1 MPAYHRAVPE
11 ALLVV
16 AGYVLGTLPTA
27 LLVGRRTGVDPT
39 TSGSGNPGAS
49 NVYRTSGKKAGALVL
64 LGDLAKGAIA
74 AGAGLAVDGR
84 GLGIAC
90 GLAAVLG
97 HVLPVTRWR
106 RGGKGV
112 ATAAGAVLVLFP
124 LHALAMAVVWGLTL
138 LVGRRASL
146 ASIAAAV
153 AVPVALA
160 VSGEPAGYVGGV
172 ASMAALVVVR
182 HAPNIRR
189 LVRGDEPALRAGRS

>member
-1 MPAYHRAVPE
+1 M
-11 ALLVV
+11 V

-49 NVYRTSGKKAGALVL
+49 NVYRTSGKKAGVLVL
-64 LGDLAKGAIA
+64 LGDLAKGALA
-74 AGAGLAVDGR
+74 AGAGLAVGGR
-84 GLGIAC
+84 GLGLAC

-112 ATAAGAVLVLFP
+112 ATAAGVVLVLFP
-124 LHALAMAVVWGLTL
+124 LQALAMAVVWGVVL

-153 AVPVALA
+153 AVPIAVA

-172 ASMAALVVVR
+172 AVIAALVVAR

-189 LVRGDEPALRAGRS
+189 LAQGTEPALRAGRS